1 MLYLSF
7 KRFFDFFISILLLVI
22 NIPLIV
28 IVIILIILFDHQ
40 SPFFIQKRAGKNGK
54 AFNLIKLQTMKTTLD
69 LNNGKS
75 ITSIGYYLR
84 KYKIDEIPQ
93 LINIILGDLSL
104 VGPRPLLLS
113 YNELYNNYHRQRLNI
128 KPGLTGLAQINI
140 LDNGDW
146 NKKLDLDVVY
156 VKNMSFL
163 LDLKI
168 IYKSFKLLFLI
179 VLNKVKIKE
188 DFNTYKNKS

>member
-1 MLYLSF
+1 MYLKF
-7 KRFFDFFISILLLVI
+7 KRFFDFSISILLLVI
-22 NIPLIV
+22 NIPLLT
-28 IVIILIILFDHQ
+28 IVIILIILFDRQ

-54 AFNLIKLQTMKTTLD
+54 AFFLFKLQTMRTNENF
-69 LNNGKS
+69 NNEKS
-75 ITSIGYYLR
+75 ITRIGYYIR

-113 YNELYNNYHRQRLNI
+113 YNELYSPRHRQRLNI
-128 KPGLTGLAQINI
+128 KPGLTGLSQINVF
-140 LDNGDW
+140 DNSDW
-146 NKKLDLDVVY
+146 NKKLDFDVMY
-156 VKNMSFL
+156 VENMSFL

-179 VLNKVKIKE
+179 ALNKVKIKE
-188 DFNTYKNKS
+188 DFNIYKNKS